1 MIRLYIFMIVSLFS
15 CLCLPAQVRPKI
27 ENKIRLLN
35 QLSITEKQKEQIRQL
50 LREEKLQKYWRDKRL
65 EQILTPE
72 QLIKLQQLKKEKK

>member
-35 QLSITEKQKEQIRQL
+35 QLSTEKQKEQIFQL

-72 QLIKLQQLKKEKK
+72 QLKKLR

>member
-35 QLSITEKQKEQIRQL
+35 QLSTEKQKEQIFQL

-72 QLIKLQQLKKEKK
+72 QLKKLRQLKKEKK